1 MIEIISRFIPIF
13 LILVLGYFLKKIEI
27 LNNGIVDGLKKIIVN
42 AALPSILF
50 LSFLTMEIEQ
60 SALWLFAG
68 TFVFCLLL
76 YGTGILLAKTKIC
89 RYPLSPFFFTGFEF
103 GMVGVALFTS
113 IFGTEKLFNILLI
126 GLGHEFFIWFFYA
139 PLLEAKNHGKIDTLG
154 ILKSFVKSPII
165 IAILSAI
172 LLNLSGIHD
181 SISSY
186 TIVGGIKTT
195 LTMLSALVT
204 PLILLTV
211 GANLQFKNISWK
223 SAIHLIS
230 LRLIAVGAF
239 GSLLYL
245 FTAKYVME
253 ISPIMT
259 YAFIIFFLLP
269 PPFIIPVFLGP
280 DFKKESEFYNGLLV
294 VYTLV
299 TLILFLIITMI
310 LGI

>member
-13 LILVLGYFLKKIEI
+13 LILALGYLLNKRDI
-27 LNNGIVDGLKKIIVN
+27 LNSGIVTGLKKLIVN
-42 AALPSILF
+42 VALPSILF
-50 LSFLTMEIEQ
+50 LSFLTMEIEK

-76 YGTGILLAKTKIC
+76 YGTGIILQKTKIC
-89 RYPLSPFFFTGFEF
+89 NYPLSPFFFTGFEF

-113 IFGTEKLFNILLI
+113 IFGSEKLFNILLI

-139 PLLEAKNHGKIDTLG
+139 PLLEAKNRGKIDPIG

-165 IAILSAI
+165 IAILSAMF
-172 LLNLSGIHD
+172 LNLTGIYD
-181 SISSY
+181 GVSNYLI
-186 TIVGGIKTT
+186 IGGMMNT

-211 GANLQFKNISWK
+211 GATLEFKHISWK
-223 SAIHLIS
+223 SATHLIT
-230 LRLIAVGAF
+230 LRLIAVAIF

-245 FTAKYVME
+245 FTAKFIME

-280 DFKKESEFYNGLLV
+280 DYKKESEFYNGLLV
-294 VYTLV
+294 LYTV
-299 TLILFLIITMI
+299 ITLILFLIITII